1 MARQTIHTDKAPA
14 AVGAYSQAVKIPSAG
29 GSLVYI
35 SGQLGFDPETMQL
48 REGFEAQAAQVM
60 DNIEAICEA
69 AGGKLSD
76 VVKFNVSLTDLND
89 FGALNTIFAQRLAE
103 PYPAR
108 AAVQVAALPKGGVVE
123 IESILFIED

>member
-1 MARQTIHTDKAPA
+1 MSRQTIQTTNAPA
-14 AVGAYSQAVKIPSAG
+14 AVGTYSQAVKVG
-29 GSLVYI
+29 NTVYI

-48 REGFEAQAAQVM
+48 REGFEAQAEQVFA
-60 DNIEAICEA
+60 NIKAICTA
-69 AGGKLSD
+69 AGGSIND

-89 FGALNTIFAQRLAE
+89 FSALNEVFIANLSE

-123 IESILFIED
+123 IESIMYIE

>member
-35 SGQLGFDPETMQL
+35 SGQLGFDPETMEL
-48 REGFEAQAAQVM
+48 RDGFEAQAVQVM

-76 VVKFNVSLTDLND
+76 VIKFNVSLTDLND
-89 FGALNTIFAQRLAE
+89 FAALNAVFTERLEE
-103 PYPAR
+103 PFPAR

>member
-1 MARQTIHTDKAPA
+1 MARETIHTDKAPA
-14 AVGAYSQAVKIPSAG
+14 AVGAYSQAVKIPSTG

-35 SGQLGFDPETMQL
+35 SGQLGFDPETMKL
-48 REGFEAQAAQVM
+48 REGFEAQAVQVM

-89 FGALNTIFAQRLAE
+89 FAALNKVFADRLAE

-108 AAVQVAALPKGGVVE
+108 AAVQVAALPKGGIVE
-123 IESILFIED
+123 IESILFIEE

>member
-1 MARQTIHTDKAPA
+1 MTRQTIHTDKAPA

-35 SGQLGFDPETMQL
+35 SGQLGFDPETMEL
-48 REGFEAQAAQVM
+48 RDGFEAQAAQVM

-89 FGALNTIFAQRLAE
+89 FGALNTIFAERLAE

-108 AAVQVAALPKGGVVE
+108 AAVQVAALPKGGIVE

>member
-35 SGQLGFDPETMQL
+35 SGQLGFDPETMEL
-48 REGFEAQAAQVM
+48 REGFDAQAAQVM

-89 FGALNTIFAQRLAE
+89 FAALNSVFAERLAE

-108 AAVQVAALPKGGVVE
+108 AAVQVAALPKGGIVE

>member
-1 MARQTIHTDKAPA
+1 MTRYTDKAPA
-14 AVGAYSQAVKIPSAG
+14 AVVAYSQAVKIPSAG

>member
-1 MARQTIHTDKAPA
+1 MTRQTIHTDKAPA
-14 AVGAYSQAVKIPSAG
+14 AVGAYSQAVKIPSVG

-35 SGQLGFDPETMQL
+35 SGQLGFDPETMEL
-48 REGFEAQAAQVM
+48 AEGFEAQAALVM
-60 DNIEAICEA
+60 DNIEAICEE

-89 FGALNTIFAQRLAE
+89 FAALNAIFAERLSE